1 MTDDLDFQESLD
13 RYFEIE
19 AAELLQTIEQTLF
32 SLVETK
38 TIERVHTLMRAAHTI
53 KGGAANCGFKT
64 IETIAHHLEDVFQAL
79 YPPELEI
86 DPQLGLLLME
96 GYDCLY
102 DPLSALLAGVP
113 YDEAATLE
121 RTAALFARLQ
131 DHLGDFFGRDTP
143 LPTAAELGF
152 DVIGSI
158 FTDSIPHDLADL
170 AAAIASQNT
179 PRVHQ
184 SLNSLAEFLLELGGS
199 YSLPGITAIAKT
211 TLAALELHPARVL
224 ELAPLVLTNFQ
235 QARIAIVGGD
245 RSVGGEVSSEL
256 AAWTQ
261 GALESRSTQS
271 IESPNSSD
279 WLSLVTEDSTSAERL
294 TDITTGS
301 SSEWLSLIDDS
312 TETLIAPTAASEW
325 LSLVDDESTIEN
337 NSLETVVTS
346 EPIEI
351 DLEIV
356 EISDFEPEAINL
368 STALTQTE
376 YLIEAIEFRPNSELA
391 LTARS
396 GVDRIFQS
404 IWSEHPASSL
414 PEDLHQSE
422 THPTTEGEAQPAL
435 ISVRVATIQF
445 ERLSH
450 TIGELLIDDNQQ
462 DLRAD
467 RLQKLARATVKQYR
481 RCEQKLRLVSD
492 WADKNTL
499 LNERAV
505 DYTRHSKHNSKRAEK
520 AASEIPSQFDRLEL
534 DVYSD
539 LSILLQNLTDDITKL
554 GIGVNNLAEKI
565 QKSRPTLNKRQQLL
579 AEAQSALFEARMVEI
594 SGVLNRFPR
603 LLQQMVASHRKPAQ
617 LQLIGST
624 VSIDKIIAEKLYDPL
639 LHLVRNAYDH
649 GIESP
654 EVRATQGKSATG
666 QLTIKV
672 YHQGNRTK
680 IEVSDDGQGLNWT
693 KIRQRAIDLHLLAA
707 SNAANATE
715 AELAEIMFVPGFST
729 AEKVNDLSGRGI
741 GLDVVRDRLSALQG
755 TIDVRSISGSGTT
768 FIMQFPLNLTA
779 TRLMICESHGFIH
792 ALRSEA
798 ISQVLLPSPDRIQSQ
813 SLFAQ
818 GTSNFLRWGDGS
830 AQKLIPIYSVN
841 SLLKYHCPIVA
852 NEQALSLFPAPSKNS
867 TNALLLL
874 DIDDEQICLEVSRI
888 LVEQELVVKSL
899 GQTFG
904 LPNYIQG
911 YSVLGDGSLTLA
923 VDPVELLAQVRTK
936 TFTSAPRIATNLPAL
951 SPTTQP
957 ALTPAN
963 DSPLPDKVAD
973 TLNELNNRNSAQSG
987 RQIQVLVVDD
997 SLVQRQSLV
1006 RSLSKAG
1013 CQVIQASHG
1022 REGILRLQEHPRI
1035 RLVVCDIEMPQ
1046 MNGFEFLSY
1055 CRQDPKLKAIPIV
1068 MLTTRSGQKHRDL
1081 AMTLGA
1087 KKYLTKPQSDR
1098 DLLDLVAQL
1107 AHPSEV

>member
-325 LSLVDDESTIEN
+325 LSLIDDSTIEN

-404 IWSEHPASSL
+404 IWSEHPASSS

-435 ISVRVATIQF
+435 ISVRVATIQL

-499 LNERAV
+499 LNERAMGS
-505 DYTRHSKHNSKRAEK
+505 TRRSKHNSKRAET

-565 QKSRPTLNKRQQLL
+565 QKSRLTLNKRQQLL

-755 TIDVRSISGSGTT
+755 TIDVRSSGSGTT
-768 FIMQFPLNLTA
+768 FIMQFPLNLTDSSTRYALKLSVRYYYPHQIGFNPNRYSPKVHPTFSAGA
-779 TRLMICESHGFIH
+779 T
-792 ALRSEA
+792 APLR
-798 ISQVLLPSPDRIQSQ
+798 
-813 SLFAQ
+813 
-818 GTSNFLRWGDGS
+818 N
-830 AQKLIPIYSVN
+830 
-841 SLLKYHCPIVA
+841 
-852 NEQALSLFPAPSKNS
+852 
-867 TNALLLL
+867 
-874 DIDDEQICLEVSRI
+874 
-888 LVEQELVVKSL
+888 
-899 GQTFG
+899 
-904 LPNYIQG
+904 
-911 YSVLGDGSLTLA
+911 
-923 VDPVELLAQVRTK
+923 
-936 TFTSAPRIATNLPAL
+936 
-951 SPTTQP
+951 
-957 ALTPAN
+957 
-963 DSPLPDKVAD
+963 
-973 TLNELNNRNSAQSG
+973 
-987 RQIQVLVVDD
+987 
-997 SLVQRQSLV
+997 
-1006 RSLSKAG
+1006 
-1013 CQVIQASHG
+1013 
-1022 REGILRLQEHPRI
+1022 
-1035 RLVVCDIEMPQ
+1035 
-1046 MNGFEFLSY
+1046 
-1055 CRQDPKLKAIPIV
+1055 
-1068 MLTTRSGQKHRDL
+1068 
-1081 AMTLGA
+1081 
-1087 KKYLTKPQSDR
+1087 
-1098 DLLDLVAQL
+1098 
-1107 AHPSEV
+1107 